1 MGRDEVS
8 CQQRD
13 VLRAQVEGEI
23 VIIRVLV
30 GTPERNV
37 QKLNRLRNRRV
48 LDDCVNVLFVV
59 GDSTHW
65 IGSGT
70 VVHDVD
76 RDL

>member
-59 GDSTHW
+59 GVAL
-65 IGSGT
+65 IG
-70 VVHDVD
+70 
-76 RDL
+76 